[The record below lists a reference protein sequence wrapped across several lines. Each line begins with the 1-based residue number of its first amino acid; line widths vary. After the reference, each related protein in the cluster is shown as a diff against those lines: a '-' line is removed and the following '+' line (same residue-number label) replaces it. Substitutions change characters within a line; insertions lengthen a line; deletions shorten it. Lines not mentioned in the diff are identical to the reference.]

1 MSTLRLWVLWLGFL
15 GLWGSLASRG
25 PTQSGAASTQVPQV
39 YVVTLQGRLGPT
51 ELARC
56 HRALRSAESLGVAS
70 VVFRCELDTGSQ
82 TENAKDLQTLF
93 DHVQAS
99 PVATVTLIRGRATQ
113 GAAYLALVTDRAY
126 CLPGAQFGEITKPEP
141 GWDVLL
147 GSEPELEIN
156 RRFDAAR
163 DALRARLQQRK
174 LPLRPDAL
182 KMAEAMVDPRQ
193 QLVQAT
199 VREAGLERN
208 RVLELGELAALQG
221 SGAVVL
227 TQERLTRPLMVDART
242 AEEVGLTQGTVQDLD
257 QLCTEVLGAGR
268 GAYAEVVD
276 TWSENMV
283 GWLDMIQ
290 PFLLVAGFLLILL
303 EIKTPGFALPGALG
317 VLFLA
322 LALFH
327 SYLVGLAD
335 VAEIVVFFLGLVAIG
350 VEIFV
355 LPGTLIFGGVGF
367 LCLVLALVLSQ
378 QSFAWPSN
386 ALEEEIL
393 VANLLRLLLQCVA
406 VMGLAAVLW
415 RVLPKVPWL
424 NSVLLPQPAPAGPLP
439 QGSGLGMR
447 DERATAFVG
456 RTGTAVT
463 VLRPTGA
470 IEIDGERLDVVTEGE
485 FLESGTPV
493 RVLYVQGSRV
503 VVAAVEDNPAQ
514 GAADRSGQSGNAGV
528 ALLLAVV
535 GLALIVTEVFLVSFG
550 VISIL
555 AGVALVGAVFLAFQ
569 VGTGFGFAMLVGEA
583 VAAPLVVAMSIKLLP
598 RTRLGRDLILAPPER
613 GGDGP
618 TNEPGQSE
626 GQLAALLHQHGTTLS
641 PLRPAGFARINGRKV
656 DVVTRGEMLDANQAI
671 QVIEVAGNRV
681 VVARR

>member
-1 MSTLRLWVLWLGFL
+1 VNLSTLRLWVIWLGIL
-15 GLWGSLASRG
+15 GLWASLVGRG
-25 PTQSGAASTQVPQV
+25 MSQSGSGAEQVPQV

-70 VVFRCELDTGSQ
+70 VVFRCEFDTGSQ

-93 DHVQAS
+93 DHLQAS

-147 GSEPELEIN
+147 DSEPEREIN

-199 VREAGLERN
+199 VREAGLERT
-208 RVLELGELAALQG
+208 RVLEIGEIAALQG

-227 TQERLTRPLMVDART
+227 AQERLTRPLMVDART

-257 QLCTEVLGAGR
+257 QLCTEVLGAAR
-268 GAYAEVVD
+268 GSYVEVVD

-335 VAEIVVFFLGLVAIG
+335 VAEIVVFFLGLAAIG

-393 VANLLRLLLQCVA
+393 VANLLRLLWQCVA

-424 NSVLLPQPAPAGPLP
+424 NSVLLPSPAPAGPMP
-439 QGSGLGMR
+439 QSSGLGMR

-470 IEIDGERLDVVTEGE
+470 VEIDGERLDVVTEGE
-485 FLESGTPV
+485 FLESGTAV

-503 VVAAVEDNPAQ
+503 VVAASD
-514 GAADRSGQSGNAGV
+514 SGGGVPGQNGNAGV
-528 ALLLAVV
+528 VLLLAVV
-535 GLALIVTEVFLVSFG
+535 GLALIVAEVFLVSFG
-550 VISIL
+550 LISIL
-555 AGVALVGAVFLAFQ
+555 AGLALLGAVFLAFQ
-569 VGTGFGFAMLVGEA
+569 VSTGFGFAMLVGEA
-583 VAAPLVVAMSIKLLP
+583 VAAPVVLMLSLKLLP
-598 RTRLGRDLILAPPER
+598 RTRLGRDLILAAPEPASP
-613 GGDGP
+613 GGGAADQE
-618 TNEPGQSE
+618 N
-626 GQLAALLHQHGTTLS
+626 LAQLLHQTGVTIS
-641 PLRPAGFARINGRKV
+641 PLRPAGFARIAGRKI
-656 DVVTRGEMLDANQAI
+656 DVVTRGEMLDTNQTI

>member
-1 MSTLRLWVLWLGFL
+1 MNTSTLRLWVLWLGLL
-15 GLWGSLASRG
+15 GMWAGLLDQGMAQADNRSQ
-25 PTQSGAASTQVPQV
+25 PVPQV
-39 YVVTLQGRLGPT
+39 YIVTLQGRMGPT

-56 HRALRSAESLGVAS
+56 HRALRDAEALGVAS

-147 GSEPELEIN
+147 GSEPEREIN

-174 LPLRPDAL
+174 LPLRPEAM

-199 VREAGLERN
+199 VREAGLERD
-208 RVLELGELAALQG
+208 RVLELGEMAALQG

-227 TQERLTRPLMVDART
+227 SQERLTRPLMVDART
-242 AEEVGLTQGTVQDLD
+242 AEAVGLTQGTVQDLD
-257 QLCTEVLGAGR
+257 QLCTEVLGAAR

-335 VAEIVVFFLGLVAIG
+335 VAEIVVFFLGLAAIG

-355 LPGTLIFGGVGF
+355 LPGTLVFGGVGF

-406 VMGLAAVLW
+406 VMGLAALLW
-415 RVLPKVPWL
+415 RVLPRVPWL
-424 NSVLLPQPAPAGPLP
+424 NSVLLPSPAPGSPLP
-439 QGSGLGMR
+439 QSSGLGLR
-447 DERATAFVG
+447 DERATAYVG

-485 FLESGTPV
+485 FLEPGTPV

-503 VVAAVEDNPAQ
+503 VVAASLTEPQTPEPPPRRDQN
-514 GAADRSGQSGNAGV
+514 GNAGV
-528 ALLLAVV
+528 VLLLAVV
-535 GLALIVTEVFLVSFG
+535 GLALIVAEVFLVSFG

-583 VAAPLVVAMSIKLLP
+583 VAAPLVLVLSLKLLP
-598 RTRLGRDLILAPPER
+598 RTRLGRDLILAAPDPSSADPAGE
-613 GGDGP
+613 
-618 TNEPGQSE
+618 QH
-626 GQLAALLHQHGTTLS
+626 QLAQLLHQTGITLS
-641 PLRPAGFARINGRKV
+641 PLRPAGFARIDGRKI
-656 DVVTRGEMLDANQAI
+656 DVVTRGEMLDANQTI

-681 VVARR
+681 VVAKR